1 MNLHNLL
8 EATIALFI
16 IIDPLGNLPIFIGLT
31 GDKTK
36 EERKKILKI
45 VALTALV
52 LLLIFTFA
60 GTGILKIFKITISD
74 FKIAGGLLLLAIS
87 LKILIV
93 GYVIPESEEI
103 GVVPLACPL
112 LVGPGAITTT
122 MVFLGIYGLKITL
135 VAILISFLLTSVIL
149 NFAENIY
156 NFLGKTGALIIS
168 KIVAIL
174 ISAIAVQYIRSGI
187 EEMIK

>member
-36 EERKKILKI
+36 EERKKIFKI

-52 LLLIFTFA
+52 LLLVFTFA

-93 GYVIPESEEI
+93 GYTTPGSEEI
-103 GVVPLACPL
+103 GAVPLACPL

-135 VAILISFLLTSVIL
+135 VAILISFLLTWVIL